1 MVKYKVKLEPKKTV
15 TEVTVLLCHVVV
27 LIKALKFSLFW
38 GDCPT
43 VTLNSKKTS
52 MHYKNHIRHLYCCV
66 IYQSKYL

>member
-43 VTLNSKKTS
+43 VTLN
-52 MHYKNHIRHLYCCV
+52 
-66 IYQSKYL
+66 